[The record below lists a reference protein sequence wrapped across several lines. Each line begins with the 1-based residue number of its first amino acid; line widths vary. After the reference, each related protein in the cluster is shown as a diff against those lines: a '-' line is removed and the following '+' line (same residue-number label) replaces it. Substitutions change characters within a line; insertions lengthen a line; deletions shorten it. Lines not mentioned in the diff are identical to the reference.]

1 MYKQIKIV
9 GSDGVEQTH
18 IIRENSTDNY
28 TSFPSDPANRDYQK
42 YLKWVEE
49 GNTAEPADE

>member
-28 TSFPSDPANRDYQK
+28 TSFPSDPANTDYQK